1 MARTNRRSASCRNC
15 AKACGSFKLYRALAQ
30 IRKFRETNKPLTKRI
45 NFIKFHKWFSN
56 RFLDGFKAFCT
67 IAKPQFVVKKHDT
80 RHGPVSSWSFP
91 IFARLH
97 RLTASQ
103 RGLAR
108 RAARA
113 EGRVVPGGP
122 IDDLYGRWFHAMS
135 WCGDSWCYI
144 GVGLGLDKLWQIPNK

>member
-1 MARTNRRSASCRNC
+1 M
-15 AKACGSFKLYRALAQ
+15 GSIDGKEMTSVKSDVGSLH
-30 IRKFRETNKPLTKRI
+30 IS

-122 IDDLYGRWFHAMS
+122 IDDLYGR
-135 WCGDSWCYI
+135 
-144 GVGLGLDKLWQIPNK
+144 